1 MKQEEYIKSGGICIT
16 ADFVCSFGS
25 LKDFINGYEVNLG
38 IAEKDK
44 NELLKRI
51 WYEAQS
57 VKKESAKHE
66 CQSDSVSGTV
76 KVRVDDGG
84 NEQGTVTKGGNKHRR
99 KNNS

>member
-1 MKQEEYIKSGGICIT
+1 MKQEKYIKSGGICVT

-66 CQSDSVSGTV
+66 CQSDSGAVVEAARTNNGRPAKRSVAKGTNV
-76 KVRVDDGG
+76 KG
-84 NEQGTVTKGGNKHRR
+84 
-99 KNNS
+99 